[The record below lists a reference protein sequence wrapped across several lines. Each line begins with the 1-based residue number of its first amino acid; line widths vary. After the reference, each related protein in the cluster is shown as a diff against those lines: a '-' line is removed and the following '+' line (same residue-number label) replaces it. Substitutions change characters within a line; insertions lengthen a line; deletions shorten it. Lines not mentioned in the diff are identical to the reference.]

1 MHDDALRVTRSVRI
15 PRSEI
20 TMRFSASGGPGG
32 QHANKAETR
41 VDLSFDVEASRSLS
55 GPQRRRI
62 IERLGPV
69 VRVTAEDERSQARNR
84 GLAEQRL
91 AERLADALRVQRK
104 RRPTRRTRGSQ
115 ERRLKAKRHR
125 SDIKANRRRPRH
137 DD

>member
-1 MHDDALRVTRSVRI
+1 
-15 PRSEI
+15 
-20 TMRFSASGGPGG
+20 MRFSASGGPGG